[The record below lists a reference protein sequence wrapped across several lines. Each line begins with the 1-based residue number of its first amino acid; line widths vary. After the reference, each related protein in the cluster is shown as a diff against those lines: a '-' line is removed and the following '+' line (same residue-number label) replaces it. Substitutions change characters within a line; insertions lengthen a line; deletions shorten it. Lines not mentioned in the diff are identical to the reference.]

1 MAKPKDDTE
10 FLYNVP
16 RLHMVFAIASVL
28 LLASVFLM
36 VADDYIKEWRDY
48 QREFRAM
55 NIERSGRELEAKR
68 AELDSTQ
75 LMDVKARIAESEA
88 KMTGQ
93 EEKVEAANDRYSILD
108 NKRYKIDQDFRFA
121 KSEFDAVKY
130 RYEVQMK
137 EDLLEEAAETKHEMD
152 VHSAAMDTASIGLE
166 LVSVEM
172 EKAKSIIDSLASE
185 LREGEDEL
193 TALTK
198 DVNKLETYLAQIGP
212 SFANDY
218 FRNVPMLDFI
228 SPTERVIQIVIP
240 DLHEDLNFLT
250 VPRVD
255 RCQTCHL
262 AIEKPGFE
270 DEEQPYR
277 THPNLET
284 FLNKDSPHP
293 LSEFGCTTCHSGLG
307 RSVTFKD
314 SYHAP
319 KNAEQKEEWIE
330 KYGWKE
336 PHHWD
341 YPMYRAD
348 LIQASCLKCHNTQ
361 AEVVGA
367 DVLNSGVN
375 LIKRNGCFGCHKIEG
390 FNELRN
396 VGPDLRK
403 LSSKVSKEWAYK
415 WVNNP
420 KHFQSSTKM
429 PRLFGLLNSSS
440 ESDIIANEVQVRA
453 IVDYL
458 FANSESESYKRIP
471 RRGNIQ
477 RGKELLENSGCFGC
491 HKLDGTYDEDSG
503 ELVSRRE
510 FGPNL
515 FGLGSK
521 VNDRWLFHW
530 LINPQQYFPETVMP
544 RLRLSDREASDITS
558 YLLSMNNDDFD
569 KLPLPNT
576 DKEVLDELTYEY
588 LKRNMSRSEADAK
601 LAGMDRIEKN
611 EFLGGK
617 LIGRYGCFGC
627 HNISGFEEAQLIGTE
642 LTEQGSKLLS
652 RFDFGLVHIERSKES
667 WIFNKLKTPRIFD
680 EGKVKT
686 FDEKLKMP
694 NFGFSDEE
702 ANAVLTVIMGLTKEK
717 IASTKMRNL
726 NSHELKVHE
735 GLKLIQE
742 RNCRG
747 CHEIQKVGGDIRHP
761 LNAVMVNKGYTEEE
775 AKVFNPPVLNG
786 EGEKVQ
792 PDWLFRFM
800 KDPKVI
806 RPWLSVRMP
815 TFNFSDE
822 EALIVEQFFT
832 HASEQEFPYRY
843 QENGI
848 LRGKDLRDAELL
860 VSADYFACFSC
871 HQQGDKK
878 PEGPITDWAPD
889 LTLAKERLRPEWI
902 PKWLRNPN
910 LIEPGTKMPTFFDP
924 EYYDESGP
932 DDILDGDEDK
942 QIEIMTKYILQLGG

>member
-1 MAKPKDDTE
+1 VAKPKDDTE

-28 LLASVFLM
+28 LLATVILM
-36 VADDYIKEWRDY
+36 VADDYVKEWRDY
-48 QREFRAM
+48 QREFRSM
-55 NIERSGRELEAKR
+55 IIERSEQELEAKR

-75 LMDVKARIAESEA
+75 LMDVKARIDESKTKMAE
-88 KMTGQ
+88 Q
-93 EEKVEAANDRYSILD
+93 EEKVKAANDHYLSLD
-108 NKRYKIDQDFRFA
+108 KKRYKIDQDFRFA

-130 RYEVQMK
+130 RYEVQK
-137 EDLLEEAAETKHEMD
+137 EENLLEEAGETKREMD
-152 VHSAAMDTASIGLE
+152 LYSTAMDSASIQLE
-166 LVSVEM
+166 HVSMEM
-172 EKAKSIIDSLASE
+172 EKAKSTINSLASE
-185 LREGEDEL
+185 LEAGESEL

-198 DVNKLETYLAQIGP
+198 DVQKLETYLAQIGP

-228 SPTERVIQIVIP
+228 SPTEKVIQVVIP

-270 DEEQPYR
+270 EEEQPYR
-277 THPNLET
+277 THPKLERY
-284 FLNKDSPHP
+284 LNKDSPHP
-293 LSEFGCTTCHSGLG
+293 LSDFGCTSCHGGLG
-307 RSVTFKD
+307 RSVTFRD
-314 SYHAP
+314 TYHAP
-319 KNAEQKEEWIE
+319 QNDEQKEEWIE

-348 LIQASCLKCHNTQ
+348 LIEASCLKCHNTQ

-367 DVLNSGVN
+367 DILNSGVN
-375 LIKRNGCFGCHKIEG
+375 LIKRNGCFGCHKMEG
-390 FNELRN
+390 FNDLRK

-420 KHFQSSTKM
+420 
-429 PRLFGLLNSSS
+429 SSS
-440 ESDIIANEVQVRA
+440 ESDLIANEVQVRA

-458 FANSESESYKRIP
+458 FANSESENYSRIP
-471 RRGNIQ
+471 RRGNVQ
-477 RGKELLENSGCFGC
+477 RGKELVENLGCFGC
-491 HKLDGTYDEDSG
+491 HKLEGSYDEDTG

-521 VNDRWLFHW
+521 VNNRWLFHW
-530 LINPQQYFPETVMP
+530 LKNPEQYFPETVMP

-558 YLLSMNNDDFD
+558 YLLSMNNGDFD
-569 KLPLPNT
+569 LLPLPNI

-588 LKRNMSRSEADAK
+588 IKKNMSRSEADAM
-601 LAGMDRIEKN
+601 LAGMDQIEKN

-627 HNISGFEEAQLIGTE
+627 HNISGFEKSQLIGTE
-642 LTEQGSKLLS
+642 LTEEGSKLLS
-652 RFDFGLVHIERSKES
+652 RFDFGLVHIEHSKES
-667 WIFNKLKTPRIFD
+667 WIFNKLKTPRLFD
-680 EGKVKT
+680 QGKVKK

-717 IASTKMRNL
+717 IASTKVRNL
-726 NSHELKVHE
+726 DSHELKVHE

-747 CHEIQKVGGDIRHP
+747 CHEIQNVGGDIRHP

-775 AKVFNPPVLNG
+775 AEAFAPPVLDG

-792 PDWLFRFM
+792 PDWLFRFV
-800 KDPKVI
+800 KDPTII

-815 TFNFSDE
+815 TFSLSDE
-822 EALIVEQFFT
+822 EALAIEQFFT
-832 HASEQEFPYRY
+832 HASKQEFPYRY
-843 QENGI
+843 KENGI
-848 LRGKDLRDAELL
+848 LRGKALRDAQLL

-871 HQQGDKK
+871 HQQGDQK
-878 PEGPITDWAPD
+878 PEGPVTDWAPD
-889 LTLAKERLRPEWI
+889 LALAKERLRPEWI
-902 PKWLRNPN
+902 PRWIRNPN
-910 LIEPGTKMPTFFDP
+910 LIQAGTKMPTFFDP

-942 QIEIMTKYILQLGG
+942 QIDLMTQYILQLGG

>member
-1 MAKPKDDTE
+1 MAKPKDDAE

-28 LLASVFLM
+28 LLATVFLM
-36 VADDYIKEWRDY
+36 VADDYVKEWRDY

-55 NIERSGRELEAKR
+55 NIERSERELDAIR
-68 AELDSTQ
+68 AEIDSTQ
-75 LMDVKARIAESEA
+75 LIETKARIAESKT
-88 KMTGQ
+88 KMAEQ
-93 EEKVEAANDRYSILD
+93 EEKVGAANDHYSSLD
-108 NKRYKIDQDFRFA
+108 KKHYKIDQDFRFA
-121 KSEFDAVKY
+121 KSEFDAKKY
-130 RYEVQMK
+130 LYEVQS
-137 EDLLEEAAETKHEMD
+137 EENLLEEAAETRHEMD
-152 VHSAAMDTASIGLE
+152 GYSADMNTASIQLE
-166 LVSVEM
+166 LISMEM
-172 EKAKSIIDSLASE
+172 EKAKSEIDRLASE
-185 LREGEDEL
+185 LNASENEL
-193 TALTK
+193 SSLTK
-198 DVNKLETYLAQIGP
+198 GVQKLETYLAQIGP

-228 SPTERVIQIVIP
+228 SPTEKVIQVVIP

-262 AIEKPGFE
+262 SIDKAGFE
-270 DEEQPYR
+270 NEKQPYR

-284 FLNKDSPHP
+284 YLNKDSPHP
-293 LSEFGCTTCHSGLG
+293 LSDFGCTACHSGLG
-307 RSVTFKD
+307 RSVTFRD
-314 SYHAP
+314 TYHTP
-319 KNAEQKEEWIE
+319 INNEQKEEWIE

-348 LIQASCLKCHNTQ
+348 LIEASCLKCHNTQ
-361 AEVVGA
+361 AEVVSA
-367 DVLNSGVN
+367 DILNSGVN
-375 LIKRNGCFGCHKIEG
+375 LIKRNGCFGCHKIDG
-390 FNELRN
+390 FNDLRK

-420 KHFQSSTKM
+420 KHFQSKTKM
-429 PRLFGLLNSSS
+429 PRLFGLMNSSTP
-440 ESDIIANEVQVRA
+440 EDVIANEVQARA

-458 FANSESESYKRIP
+458 FANSVSENYDRVP
-471 RRGNIQ
+471 RKGRVKM
-477 RGKELLENSGCFGC
+477 GKELVETLGCFGC
-491 HKLDGTYDEDSG
+491 HKLDGTYDEDTG
-503 ELVSRRE
+503 VLVSRRE

-521 VNDRWLFHW
+521 VSNRWLFHW
-530 LINPQQYFPETVMP
+530 LKNPNQYFPETVMP

-558 YLLSMNNDDFD
+558 YLLSMNNNDFD
-569 KLPLPNT
+569 MLPLPNSN
-576 DKEVLDELTYEY
+576 KEVLDELTYDY
-588 LKRNMSRSEADAK
+588 LKRNMSRAEADAK
-601 LAGMDRIEKN
+601 LAGMSSIKKN
-611 EFLGGK
+611 EFLGEK

-627 HNISGFEEAQLIGTE
+627 HNISGFEDAQQIGTE
-642 LTEQGSKLLS
+642 LSDEGSKLLA
-652 RFDFGLVHIERSKES
+652 RFDFGLVHIDHSKES
-667 WIFNKLKTPRIFD
+667 WIFNKLKTPRLFD

-694 NFGFSDEE
+694 NFSFSDEE

-717 IASTKMRNL
+717 VASTKMRNL
-726 NSHELKVHE
+726 DSHELKVHE

-747 CHEIQKVGGDIRHP
+747 CHEIQDVGGAIRYP
-761 LNAVMVNKGYTEEE
+761 LIAVMVDKGYTEEE
-775 AKVFNPPVLNG
+775 AEVFLPPVLNG

-815 TFNFSDE
+815 TFSFSDE
-822 EALIVEQFFT
+822 DALVVEQFFT
-832 HASEQEFPYRY
+832 HASKQEFPYRY
-843 QENGI
+843 KENGI
-848 LRGKDLRDAELL
+848 LRGKALRDAQLL
-860 VSADYFACFSC
+860 VSEDYFACFSC
-871 HQQGDKK
+871 HQQGAKK

-889 LTLAKERLRPEWI
+889 LALAKERLRPEWI

-910 LIEPGTKMPTFFDP
+910 LIQPGTKMPTFFDP

-942 QIEIMTKYILQLGG
+942 QIDLITKYILQLGG

>member
-1 MAKPKDDTE
+1 MAKSKDDTE

-55 NIERSGRELEAKR
+55 DIDRSERKLEAMR
-68 AELDSTQ
+68 TEIDSTQ
-75 LMDVKARIAESEA
+75 LMDVKTRIAEA
-88 KMTGQ
+88 DTKMAEQ
-93 EEKVEAANDRYSILD
+93 EEKVEAANDVYSSLD
-108 NKRYKIDQDFRFA
+108 KKRYKIDQDFRFA

-130 RYEVQMK
+130 SYEVQF
-137 EDLLEEAAETKHEMD
+137 EENLTESAAESKLL
-152 VHSAAMDTASIGLE
+152 MDTHSSTMEIAAGQLE
-166 LVSVEM
+166 LISIEI
-172 EKAKSIIDSLASE
+172 EKAKAAIDSLASE
-185 LREGEDEL
+185 LRASENEL
-193 TALTK
+193 KDLTK
-198 DVNKLETYLAQIGP
+198 DVQKLELYLAQIGP

-218 FRNVPMLDFI
+218 FRNLPMLDFI
-228 SPTERVIQIVIP
+228 SPTEKVIQVVIP

-255 RCQTCHL
+255 RCQNCHL
-262 AIEKPGFE
+262 AIEKAGFE
-270 DEEQPYR
+270 EEEHPYR

-284 FLNKDSPHP
+284 YLNIDSPHP
-293 LSEFGCTTCHSGLG
+293 LSDFGCTTCHNGLG

-314 SYHAP
+314 TYHTP
-319 KNAEQKEEWIE
+319 KNNEQKEEWIE

-348 LIQASCLKCHNTQ
+348 LIEASCLKCHNTQ
-361 AEVVGA
+361 AEVVSA
-367 DVLNSGVN
+367 DILNSGVN
-375 LIKRNGCFGCHKIEG
+375 LIKRNGCFGCHKIDG
-390 FNELRN
+390 FNDLRK

-403 LSSKVSKEWAYK
+403 LSSKVTKEWAYK

-420 KHFQSSTKM
+420 KHFQSKTKM
-429 PRLFGLLNSSS
+429 PRLFGLMNSSTS
-440 ESDIIANEVQVRA
+440 EDIIADEVQVRA
-453 IVDYL
+453 IVDYI
-458 FANSESESYKRIP
+458 FAKSESENYSRVP
-471 RRGNIQ
+471 RRGNAQ
-477 RGKELLENSGCFGC
+477 RGKELVETLGCFGC
-491 HKLDGTYDEDSG
+491 HKLDGSYEEDAG

-515 FGLGSK
+515 FGLRSK
-521 VNDRWLFHW
+521 VNEKWLYHW
-530 LINPQQYFPETVMP
+530 LKNPEQYFPETVMP
-544 RLRLSDREASDITS
+544 RMRLSDREASDITS
-558 YLLSMNNDDFD
+558 YLLSMNNNDFD
-569 KLPLPNT
+569 LLPLPNS
-576 DKEVLDELTYEY
+576 DKEVLDELAYDY

-601 LAGMDRIEKN
+601 LSGMNVIEKN
-611 EFLGGK
+611 EFLGEK

-627 HNISGFEEAQLIGTE
+627 HIIPGFEKAQQIGIE
-642 LTEQGSKLLS
+642 LTEEGSKLLT
-652 RFDFGLVHIERSKES
+652 RFDFGLVHIEHSKES
-667 WIFNKLKTPRIFD
+667 WLFNKLKTPRLFD

-686 FDEKLKMP
+686 FDEKLRMP
-694 NFGFSDEE
+694 NFSFSDEE

-726 NSHELKVHE
+726 DSHELKVHE

-742 RNCRG
+742 LNCRG
-747 CHEIQKVGGDIRHP
+747 CHEIQNVGGDIKHP
-761 LNAVMVNKGYTEEE
+761 LKAVMVNKGYTEEE
-775 AKVFNPPVLNG
+775 AEAFLPPVLNG

-792 PDWLFRFM
+792 PDWLFRFV

-815 TFNFSDE
+815 TFNFSDK
-822 EALIVEQFFT
+822 EALMIEQFFT
-832 HASEQEFPYRY
+832 HASKQEFPYRY
-843 QENGI
+843 KENGK
-848 LRGKDLRDAELL
+848 LRGKSLRDAQLL

-871 HQQGDKK
+871 HQQGEKK

-889 LTLAKERLRPEWI
+889 LALAKERLRPEWI
-902 PKWLRNPN
+902 PKWIRNPN
-910 LIEPGTKMPTFFDP
+910 LIQPGTKMPTFFDP

-942 QIEIMTKYILQLGG
+942 QIELMTNYILQLGG

>member
-28 LLASVFLM
+28 FLATVFLM

-55 NIERSGRELEAKR
+55 NIERSERELEAKL

-75 LMDVKARIAESEA
+75 LTDVKARIAESKT
-88 KMTGQ
+88 KMANQ
-93 EEKVEAANDRYSILD
+93 AEKVEVANDHYSSLD
-108 NKRYKIDQDFRFA
+108 KKRYKIDQDYRFA

-130 RYEVQMK
+130 RYEVQS
-137 EDLLEEAAETKHEMD
+137 EENLLEEAEETRREMIVYSAEMD
-152 VHSAAMDTASIGLE
+152 DASIQLE
-166 LVSVEM
+166 HMSMEM
-172 EKAKSIIDSLASE
+172 EKVKSTIDSLASE
-185 LREGEDEL
+185 LKAGENEL
-193 TALTK
+193 SALTK
-198 DVNKLETYLAQIGP
+198 DVQKLETYLAQIGP

-228 SPTERVIQIVIP
+228 SPTEKVIQVVIA

-255 RCQTCHL
+255 RCQNCHL
-262 AIEKPGFE
+262 AIDKPGFE
-270 DEEQPYR
+270 DEEHPYR
-277 THPNLET
+277 THPKLET
-284 FLNKDSPHP
+284 YLNKDSPHP
-293 LSEFGCTTCHSGLG
+293 LSDFGCTACHGGLG
-307 RSVTFKD
+307 RSVTFRD
-314 SYHAP
+314 TYHAP
-319 KNAEQKEEWIE
+319 QNDEQKEEWIE

-348 LIQASCLKCHNTQ
+348 LIEASCLKCHNTQ

-367 DVLNSGVN
+367 DILNSGVN
-375 LIKRNGCFGCHKIEG
+375 LIKRSGCFGCHKIEG
-390 FNELRN
+390 FNDLRK

-403 LSSKVSKEWAYK
+403 LSSKVSKEWTYK

-429 PRLFGLLNSSS
+429 PRLFGLLNSST

-458 FANSESESYKRIP
+458 FANSETENYSSLP
-471 RRGNIQ
+471 RRGNVQ
-477 RGKELLENSGCFGC
+477 RGKELVENLGCFGC
-491 HKLDGTYDEDSG
+491 HKLEGSYEEDTG

-521 VNDRWLFHW
+521 VNNRWLFHW
-530 LINPQQYFPETVMP
+530 LKNPKQYFSETVMP
-544 RLRLSDREASDITS
+544 SLRLSDREASDITS
-558 YLLSMNNDDFD
+558 YLLSMNNNDFD
-569 KLPLPNT
+569 VLPLPNT
-576 DKEVLDELTYEY
+576 DKEVLNELTYEY
-588 LKRNMSRSEADAK
+588 IKKNMSRSEADAM
-601 LAGMDRIEKN
+601 LAGMSQIEKN
-611 EFLGGK
+611 EFLGEK

-627 HNISGFEEAQLIGTE
+627 HNISGFEKAQLIGTQ
-642 LTEQGSKLLS
+642 LTEEGSKLLS
-652 RFDFGLVHIERSKES
+652 RFDFGLVNIEHSKES
-667 WIFNKLKTPRIFD
+667 WIFNKLKTPRLFD
-680 EGKVKT
+680 QGKVKT

-702 ANAVLTVIMGLTKEK
+702 ANAVLTVILGLTKEK
-717 IASTKMRNL
+717 IAATKMRSL
-726 NSHELKVHE
+726 DSHELKVHE

-742 RNCRG
+742 LNCRG
-747 CHEIQKVGGDIRHP
+747 CHEIQNVGGDIRHP
-761 LNAVMVNKGYTEEE
+761 LNAVMVNKGFTEEE
-775 AKVFNPPVLNG
+775 AEVFAPPVLNG

-792 PDWLFRFM
+792 PDWLFRFV
-800 KDPKVI
+800 KDPIVI

-815 TFNFSDE
+815 TFSFSDK
-822 EALIVEQFFT
+822 EALVIEQFFT
-832 HASEQEFPYRY
+832 HASKQEFPYRY
-843 QENGI
+843 KESES
-848 LRGKDLRDAELL
+848 LRGKALRDAQLL
-860 VSADYFACFSC
+860 VSEDYFACFSC
-871 HQQGDKK
+871 HQQGDQK

-889 LTLAKERLRPEWI
+889 LALAKERLRPEWI
-902 PKWLRNPN
+902 PKWIRNPN

-942 QIEIMTKYILQLGG
+942 QIELLTQYILQLGG

>member
-28 LLASVFLM
+28 FLATVFM
-36 VADDYIKEWRDY
+36 MIADDYIKEWREY

-55 NIERSGRELEAKR
+55 NIERSERELETKL

-75 LMDVKARIAESEA
+75 LMDVKARIAESNT
-88 KMTGQ
+88 KMAEQ
-93 EEKVEAANDRYSILD
+93 EEKVKIANDHYSSLD
-108 NKRYKIDQDFRFA
+108 TKRYKIDQDYRFA

-130 RYEVQMK
+130 RYEVQS
-137 EDLLEEAAETKHEMD
+137 EENLLEEAKETKREMD
-152 VHSAAMDTASIGLE
+152 LYSAEMEDASIQLE
-166 LVSVEM
+166 QISTKI
-172 EKAKSIIDSLASE
+172 EKAKSTIDSLASE
-185 LREGEDEL
+185 LKAGETEL

-198 DVNKLETYLAQIGP
+198 DVQKIETYLAQIGP

-228 SPTERVIQIVIP
+228 SPTEKVIQVVIP

-262 AIEKPGFE
+262 AIEKSGFE

-277 THPNLET
+277 THPKLEIY
-284 FLNKDSPHP
+284 LNKDSPHP
-293 LSEFGCTTCHSGLG
+293 LSDFGCTACHGGLG
-307 RSVTFKD
+307 RSVTFRN

-319 KNAEQKEEWIE
+319 QNDEQKEEWIE

-341 YPMYRAD
+341 YPMYRAN
-348 LIQASCLKCHNTQ
+348 LIEASCLKCHNTQ

-367 DVLNSGVN
+367 DILNAGID

-390 FNELRN
+390 FNDLRK

-429 PRLFGLLNSSS
+429 PRLFGLLNSSTERDLIS
-440 ESDIIANEVQVRA
+440 NEVQVRA

-458 FANSESESYKRIP
+458 FANSESEKYSRVPRI
-471 RRGNIQ
+471 GNVQ
-477 RGKELLENSGCFGC
+477 KGKELVENLGCFGC
-491 HKLDGTYDEDSG
+491 HKLEGSYEEDSG
-503 ELVSRRE
+503 DLVSRRE

-521 VNDRWLFHW
+521 VNNRWLFHW
-530 LINPQQYFPETVMP
+530 LKNPEQYFPETVMP
-544 RLRLSDREASDITS
+544 SLRLSDREASDITS
-558 YLLSMNNDDFD
+558 YLLSMNNSDFD
-569 KLPLPNT
+569 VLPLPNT
-576 DKEVLDELTYEY
+576 DKEVLNKLTYDY
-588 LKRNMSRSEADAK
+588 IKKNMSRSEANAM
-601 LAGMDRIEKN
+601 LAGMNQAEKN

-627 HNISGFEEAQLIGTE
+627 HNISGFEKSQLIGTE
-642 LTEQGSKLLS
+642 LTEEGSKLLS
-652 RFDFGLVHIERSKES
+652 RFDFGLVNIEHSKES
-667 WIFNKLKTPRIFD
+667 WIFNKLKTPRLFD
-680 EGKVKT
+680 QGKVKT

-702 ANAVLTVIMGLTKEK
+702 TNAVLTVIMGLTKEK

-726 NSHELKVHE
+726 DPHELKVHE
-735 GLKLIQE
+735 GLKLIQA

-747 CHEIQKVGGDIRHP
+747 CHEIQNMGGAIRHP
-761 LNAVMVNKGYTEEE
+761 LNAVMVDKGFTEEE
-775 AKVFNPPVLNG
+775 AGVFAPPVLNG

-800 KDPKVI
+800 KDPQVI

-815 TFNFSDE
+815 TFSFSDK
-822 EALIVEQFFT
+822 EALKIEQFFT
-832 HASEQEFPYRY
+832 HASKQEFPYRY
-843 QENGI
+843 KENGI
-848 LRGKDLRDAELL
+848 LRGKALRDAQLL
-860 VSADYFACFSC
+860 VSEDYFACFSC
-871 HQQGDKK
+871 HQQGDQK

-889 LTLAKERLRPEWI
+889 LALAKERLRPEWI
-902 PKWLRNPN
+902 PKWIRNPN

-924 EYYDESGP
+924 EFYDESGP

-942 QIEIMTKYILQLGG
+942 QIELMTQYILQLGG